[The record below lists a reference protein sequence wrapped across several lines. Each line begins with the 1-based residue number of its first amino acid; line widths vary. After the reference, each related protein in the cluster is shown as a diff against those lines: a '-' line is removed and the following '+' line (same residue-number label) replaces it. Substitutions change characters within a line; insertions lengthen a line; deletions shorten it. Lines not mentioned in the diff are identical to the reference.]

1 MTEKAELKGDIV
13 KKTGLFI
20 IICLA
25 VVLAAVGCGEG
36 SGPAGEIDAEVGVSA
51 AAALTEAR
59 IEGVVGSMEVM
70 AVVDEV
76 LSGDWDEMV
85 DVLTTFEESSIPLVA
100 WYALPNG
107 SYYTVDA
114 GKTSANLSDRAYFPR
129 VLAGEI
135 VVGDLVVSKSTGR
148 KVMVAVVPVKSGG
161 AVTGVLGVSVY
172 LDELSRSIVE
182 DMGLP
187 GDMVLY
193 AVNGGGVVALHSDSD
208 MLMEDSSALGGKSE
222 QAVSQSSP
230 FLGWTFTIDFTD

>member
-1 MTEKAELKGDIV
+1 MTQKSEVKGIG

-36 SGPAGEIDAEVGVSA
+36 SGPAGEMDAEVGVSA

-85 DVLTTFEESSIPLVA
+85 DVLTTFEEASIPLVA

-107 SYYTVDA
+107 SYYTVDE
-114 GKTSANLSDRAYFPR
+114 GKTSANLADRAYFPR

-148 KVMVAVVPVKSGG
+148 KVMVAVVPVKAGG
-161 AVTGVLGVSVY
+161 DVTGVLGVSVY

-193 AVNGGGVVALHSDSD
+193 AVNGEGEVALHSDAD
-208 MLMEDSSALGGKSE
+208 MLMEDSSALGVKSE
-222 QAVSQSSP
+222 HAVSQASS
-230 FLGWTFTIDFTD
+230 FLGWTFTLDFTD